1 MENSQ
6 KINCHDVTPIREGR
20 VITIVCVKTTVLEK
34 CFEKKTKELV
44 FESIS
49 RIKKSISRQD
59 FFQGLCHNTLFV
71 SQIEFVKGRRHKKIT
86 RVWGQRQVLGR
97 VLVQEQGTKTLD
109 AQFISAL
116 RISYFSLKSKRNV
129 LIIISHKE
137 KNYNDVNRVFNTIY
151 RWLKMLGKT
160 PCYSR
165 SSLLMPGMR
174 HFQKFA
180 AFQKFCTGR

>member
-59 FFQGLCHNTLFV
+59 FSRDFVITPFLCPKL
-71 SQIEFVKGRRHKKIT
+71 
-86 RVWGQRQVLGR
+86 
-97 VLVQEQGTKTLD
+97 
-109 AQFISAL
+109 
-116 RISYFSLKSKRNV
+116 SL
-129 LIIISHKE
+129 
-137 KNYNDVNRVFNTIY
+137 
-151 RWLKMLGKT
+151 
-160 PCYSR
+160 
-165 SSLLMPGMR
+165 
-174 HFQKFA
+174 
-180 AFQKFCTGR
+180 